1 MGVVELHSDTKD
13 GQPSAF
19 LDIFPGSI
27 YVTGKIASI
36 FCLINM
42 YLKVLCFNSR
52 TVLAME
58 FT

>member
-1 MGVVELHSDTKD
+1 MEVVELHSDTKD
-13 GQPSAF
+13 GQPGAF

-27 YVTGKIASI
+27 YVTGKTSSI
-36 FCLINM
+36 FFLINM
-42 YLKVLCFNSR
+42 YLKVLCLNSR